1 MKIIKHSLFL
11 FEKIQKP
18 HLHLHLHTQKKKGNK
33 NLKNAPK
40 ENALTTIYSSEM
52 VTLFN
57 ENKGQKR

>member
-11 FEKIQKP
+11 FQKIQKP
-18 HLHLHLHTQKKKGNK
+18 HLHLHTQKNKGNK

-40 ENALTTIYSSEM
+40 ENPPTTIYSSEM